1 MVVVL
6 VIVGVHAKV
15 LYSVKPA
22 WRHLQVSSLMRGL
35 PGLTLIASLCNLLLL
50 AHSLHLPKNYLAGEF
65 VFDLL

>member
-6 VIVGVHAKV
+6 VVVRVHAKV
-15 LYSVKPA
+15 LYSVKLV
-22 WRHLQVSSLMRGL
+22 WRHLEVFSLMRGL

-50 AHSLHLPKNYLAGEF
+50 AHSKQLLMSYLAGEF